1 MFELLK
7 DLLLFGLGAGIGIM
21 TIAIVQVGSMA
32 DRRIEE
38 MEIERNEEK

>member
-7 DLLLFGLGAGIGIM
+7 DLLLISLGAGIGIV
-21 TIAIVQVGSMA
+21 TIAIVQAGSIA

-38 MEIERNEEK
+38 METERNEEK

>member
-7 DLLLFGLGAGIGIM
+7 DLLLISLGAGIGIV
-21 TIAIVQVGSMA
+21 TIAIVQAGSMA

-38 MEIERNEEK
+38 METERNEEK